1 MDMDRSPPDVLLLR
15 SADDPDPYVQAFSN
29 AEIRADCL
37 PVLTFDFPNAEAL
50 HARLRRSDRYGGL
63 IATSPR
69 VGRALR
75 HVFEEDGSLQAQWE
89 ERTAYAVGP
98 KTAESLRALSFDVQG
113 EETGTA
119 TELAEYI
126 ADSDPPAPL
135 LFLCGN
141 RRRDDLPEGL
151 RAAGVAFEELVVYET
166 RAREDLSLPP
176 PAEGRWLVFF
186 SPSGLEAV
194 RRAKRGPLSAYR
206 CAAIGPTTAAS
217 LKEAGL
223 EPEAVA
229 ASPTPEGVL
238 EAIRAAEEE

>member
-1 MDMDRSPPDVLLLR
+1 MNQSPPHVVLLR
-15 SADDPDPYVQAFSN
+15 SADDPDPYLQAFSD
-29 AEIRADCL
+29 AGFRAACT
-37 PVLTFDFPNAEAL
+37 PVLAFDFLNTEAL
-50 HARLRRSDRYGGL
+50 HARLRQSDRYGGL

-75 HVFEEDGSLQAQWE
+75 LVFDEERSLQSLWQ
-89 ERTAYAVGP
+89 ERTAFAVGP

-113 EETGTA
+113 EKTGTA
-119 TELAEYI
+119 AELAAYI
-126 ADSDPPAPL
+126 AESDPSGPL

-141 RRRDDLPEGL
+141 RRREDLPEGL

-166 RAREDLSLPP
+166 RLREDLSLPP

-194 RRAKRGPLSAYR
+194 RRAETGSLSAYR

-217 LKEAGL
+217 LEEAGVVS
-223 EPEAVA
+223 EAVA
-229 ASPTPEGVL
+229 SSPTPEGVV
-238 EAIRAAEEE
+238 EAIRAAEED